1 MGPKF
6 ILGNAAGLL

>member
-6 ILGNAAGLL
+6 

>member
-6 ILGNAAGLL
+6 ITYVQT